1 MINRVAEA
9 FKAIELKQ
17 KQRIEARNTA
27 AHSFKQEL
35 TYWQDHR
42 IYTAVD
48 DITREHLKPIGS
60 TPLSKSKRILERCG
74 NSLEIFY
81 QRV

>member
-9 FKAIELKQ
+9 FQRLELKQ
-17 KQRIEARNTA
+17 QQRNTA
-27 AHSFKQEL
+27 KHSFKQEL

>member
-9 FKAIELKQ
+9 FERLEKK
-17 KQRIEARNTA
+17 RISKPTY
-27 AHSFKQEL
+27 STCISTQL
-35 TYWQDHR
+35 TYWHYHR